1 MRSFTGDKCLT
12 APAVQGMYR
21 SERDSV
27 QHCFPFGVGFYAWH
41 LGSLADE
48 GAKGR
53 TLEGREVPNWPGRLC
68 SEAPG
73 WAFVLGYL
81 ALSLSAL

>member
-1 MRSFTGDKCLT
+1 MRELRGG
-12 APAVQGMYR
+12 PWR
-21 SERDSV
+21 
-27 QHCFPFGVGFYAWH
+27 
-41 LGSLADE
+41 E
-48 GAKGR
+48 G
-53 TLEGREVPNWPGRLC
+53 EVPNWPGCLC